1 VEVRAVVRAWP
12 RLLEVLTLSVR
23 RAVVVQ
29 TCGRMSADVMCR
41 AGNRRAPVVVQAVMG
56 VGRVA
61 GAVLVVA
68 VVGCGSPNSL
78 NQAAGGRSS
87 APGDASSP
95 TVTTNAPSIPAPPPV
110 CASTLLFPEITSDLI
125 VEDGTFASVA
135 SMARA
140 AELIVVGEVV
150 EVVSLGRPD
159 VEEDPNADEYVA
171 VTTDVTEILKG
182 DPISEV
188 VLGWDAFG
196 YDTDGNRVSTLL
208 SNGVR
213 PPQVGD
219 RLLLF
224 LVVAD
229 PAFAD
234 ALGGVPSHQEVKLD
248 GVAYLDGDRLI
259 AGELGSRVADEL
271 LAMSLNEIRDLIN
284 ATVRTPTASSTP
296 GPSSSIVIDTSTP
309 PAPATAVPVPPRST
323 PSDSSVPPHVVT
335 PTTGDAPTIRSGSSL
350 SAGVPVSYELGTHC
364 GVRILGKF
372 NGQWW
377 RARDAVSVRTDWSPT
392 SGRPTRTPTANR
404 SSSTWSS
411 TQATTPSWRPTSA
424 GTSSTCPALTSRTG
438 NTAPNATL
446 RLCQIVMERSR
457 ELRKLRRE
465 VAVAKEG

>member
-234 ALGGVPSHQEVKLD
+234 ALGGGSHQEVKLD

-259 AGELGSRVADEL
+259 AGELGSRVSRA
-271 LAMSLNEIRDLIN
+271 AGHVAQRDPRPDQRDRAHTDRVIH
-284 ATVRTPTASSTP
+284 ARAIFEHRHRHEHPTR
-296 GPSSSIVIDTSTP
+296 PSDGGAGAAAVNTIGLVG
-309 PAPATAVPVPPRST
+309 ATARGHPHDRRCAD
-323 PSDSSVPPHVVT
+323 DSQWFL
-335 PTTGDAPTIRSGSSL
+335 A
-350 SAGVPVSYELGTHC
+350 
-364 GVRILGKF
+364 VR
-372 NGQWW
+372 
-377 RARDAVSVRTDWSPT
+377 R
-392 SGRPTRTPTANR
+392 
-404 SSSTWSS
+404 
-411 TQATTPSWRPTSA
+411 
-424 GTSSTCPALTSRTG
+424 CP
-438 NTAPNATL
+438 
-446 RLCQIVMERSR
+446 R
-457 ELRKLRRE
+457 ELRARNALRCANPRE
-465 VAVAKEG
+465 VQRAMVAGARRSLCPHGLVPDEWTPDPNTHGEPIVVNLVLNASNDSIVATHLGRNVVYVPGPDLEDWEYCA